1 MIPVTQAQN
10 LIKSHSFKAGVETVP
25 IAMASGRVLAE
36 DILAD
41 RDAPPFDRVTMDGI
55 AIRSSELGPG
65 KSFLVEGIQ
74 AAGQPQQTIQDPAHC
89 MEVMTGAVLPAGA
102 DCVIPYEQVEI
113 DNGIASPI
121 LEEVLPFANVH
132 RQGSD
137 AGRGDTLLPVGTL
150 LHAGHIG
157 LMASVGISKVCVVR
171 LPRVV
176 VCATGDELVPIDSTP
191 QPHQIRNSNS
201 SMLLGALQSLGV
213 SADSVHLPDDR
224 DLLVDSLDQLKD
236 RYEVLLFS
244 GSVSK
249 GRFDYLP
256 EVLQSL
262 GMERKIH
269 GVAQRPGKPFLF
281 GTFQDSVVFGFP
293 GNPASTLVCF
303 HAFFTPWFRANQGIE
318 QSPVEAELNSTITFP
333 KPLTYH
339 LLVNVS
345 KENNR
350 MVATPVQNSGSGD
363 LIHLA
368 LADGFISLPPERG
381 RFEKGESFQLTVWR
395 PI

>member
-10 LIKSHSFKAGVETVP
+10 LIKSHSLKAGVETVP

-36 DILAD
+36 GILAD

-74 AAGQPQQTIQDPAHC
+74 AAGQPPRAIQDPTHC
-89 MEVMTGAVLPAGA
+89 IEVMTGAMLPIGT

-113 DNGIASPI
+113 VNGMASTS
-121 LEEVLPFANVH
+121 LADVLPFANVH
-132 RQGSD
+132 QQGSD
-137 AGRGDTLLPVGTL
+137 ASQGDTLLSAGTP

-157 LMASVGISKVCVVR
+157 LMASVGISSVRVIR

-201 SMLLGALQSLGV
+201 YMLQGALQSLGLA
-213 SADSVHLPDDR
+213 ADSVHLPDDR
-224 DLLVDSLDQLKD
+224 DLLLDRLGLLKD
-236 RYEVLLFS
+236 RYEVLIFS

-249 GRFDYLP
+249 GKFDYLP
-256 EVLQSL
+256 NVLQSL

-293 GNPASTLVCF
+293 GNPASSLVCF
-303 HAFFTPWFRANQGIE
+303 HAFFIPWFRANQGIAHA
-318 QSPVEAELNSTITFP
+318 PLEAELSSSIAFP

-339 LLVNVS
+339 LLVKVS
-345 KENNR
+345 IENNK

-368 LADGFISLPPERG
+368 LADGFISLPPERE
-381 RFEKGESFQLTVWR
+381 RFEKGESFRLTVWH